1 MSRRPYFEGLYFKHQ
16 KGDQMLAL
24 IPGRADDGAFIQVLT
39 PERSYHIPFAA
50 GQVSGQHAVI
60 GENSFSRQ
68 GINLHI
74 ATDALCL
81 TGSLSYR
88 GQHPLRSDIMGP
100 FRYLPM
106 ECRHQVVSMDHEVA
120 GRLCLNG
127 KIIDFTGGRGYIEG
141 DRGRSFPRSYTWL
154 QCNSFR
160 FSCSVMVSLA
170 EIPLGPAHFWGC
182 IAALILD
189 GVEYRLSTYQGV
201 RILCH
206 SPERIELQQG
216 RYRLCAT
223 LPAGTGHILRAPAAG
238 VMTRR
243 IRERPSCP
251 VHIRFSIGGKEIF
264 NEISPFASF
273 EHTAPDMT
281 RLAGEYK

>member
-60 GENSFSRQ
+60 GENSFSCQ

-120 GRLCLNG
+120 G
-127 KIIDFTGGRGYIEG
+127 
-141 DRGRSFPRSYTWL
+141 
-154 QCNSFR
+154 
-160 FSCSVMVSLA
+160 SCA
-170 EIPLGPAHFWGC
+170 
-182 IAALILD
+182 
-189 GVEYRLSTYQGV
+189 
-201 RILCH
+201 
-206 SPERIELQQG
+206 
-216 RYRLCAT
+216 
-223 LPAGTGHILRAPAAG
+223 
-238 VMTRR
+238 
-243 IRERPSCP
+243 
-251 VHIRFSIGGKEIF
+251 
-264 NEISPFASF
+264 
-273 EHTAPDMT
+273 
-281 RLAGEYK
+281 